1 MLSVGPWI
9 KGQDARRGMVRP
21 RRVER
26 ADPYPLVEA
35 DSSSMNPARL
45 CLFHFFNSGDMLR
58 NISRR
63 SPISDFDLSMDRYML
78 KLYSCSAFAL

>member
-1 MLSVGPWI
+1 MVFGL
-9 KGQDARRGMVRP
+9 KGKTHDAEMVRL

-35 DSSSMNPARL
+35 DSSSMNPARS

-78 KLYSCSAFAL
+78 KLYSCPAFAL